1 MKNKFILVAT
11 LAIGFASCEPEFENE
26 VNADYTS
33 GEANFSSY
41 VAIGNS
47 LTAGYMDGTVSKG
60 SQVNSYPNLLAQQ
73 FALVGG
79 GAFTQP
85 YYGDDVNNLGG
96 LMLGGMPILGA
107 SGNNVFG
114 RRLVINAGLKRD
126 GSGNLV
132 YDANKNPTANGVQP
146 IGLTAGLVSSIE
158 ISAGEDGPYNNM
170 GVPGAKSFHLLSG
183 TYGDLAGVTLGT
195 ANPYFVR
202 QASSPTASM
211 LGDAM
216 AKSPT
221 FFTNW
226 IGSNDVLAY
235 ATGGGTIP
243 DNLATPT
250 VDESL
255 SNVPAADHN
264 LTGITNPNSYGGN
277 DITNSGTYAS
287 VYSTIINT
295 LTSSG
300 AKGVVC
306 TIPSVTSI
314 PYFTTVPY
322 APFTVMSLGN
332 DSTKSR
338 SEQSVLQQQTDGNA
352 RINQL
357 NSLLYNNLD
366 GIFTAYGEPNRVNP
380 FSATGPNPLL
390 IIDVDA
396 TDRSA
401 QITGALTPTLGA
413 ATAAA
418 FGAVFGK
425 ARQAT
430 SADLIVLPAS
440 GIIGQP
446 NASAPS
452 PLINL
457 NGLTYP
463 LSNKWVL
470 TANEKA
476 KVAAA
481 TSAYNSSIIAIA
493 NAKNAAAGSTVIAVA
508 DMNAI
513 LAKLVTGLKIET
525 GSIYTANYFSG
536 SGTEGQVLFS
546 LDGVHPNARGYAVIA
561 NEIIKVINA
570 SFKSN
575 LPLHNPTYFPGINI
589 VPSN

>member
-1 MKNKFILVAT
+1 MKNKFILIAT
-11 LAIGFASCEPEFENE
+11 LAIGFVSCEPEFDKE
-26 VNADYTS
+26 VNADYTA
-33 GEANFSSY
+33 GEADFSSY

-47 LTAGYMDGTVSKG
+47 LTAGYMDGTVSRVG
-60 SQVNSYPNLLAQQ
+60 QTYSYPNLLAQQ

-85 YYGDDVNNLGG
+85 SYAEDVNNLGG
-96 LMLGGMPILGA
+96 LILGGSQIFDA
-107 SGNNVFG
+107 SGNNMFG
-114 RRLVINAGLKRD
+114 RRLVINADLKRD

-132 YDANKNPTANGVQP
+132 YDANKNPTAKGVQP
-146 IGLTAGLVSSIE
+146 IGLTAGLTSVLEASNLQ
-158 ISAGEDGPYNNM
+158 AKAYNNM
-170 GVPGAKSFHLLSG
+170 GVPGAKSFHLG
-183 TYGDLAGVTLGT
+183 FPGYGAL
-195 ANPYFVR
+195 NPYFR
-202 QASSPTASM
+202 RHATTPTANV

-216 AKSPT
+216 TKNPT

-226 IGSNDVLAY
+226 IGANDVLAY
-235 ATGGGTIP
+235 ATGGGTVS

-250 VDESL
+250 IDESL
-255 SNVPAADHN
+255 SNIAAADHN
-264 LTGITNPNSYGGN
+264 LTGNTNPATYGVN
-277 DITNSGTYAS
+277 DITNSGAYAS

-295 LTSSG
+295 LTSNG

-338 SEQSVLQQQTDGNA
+338 AQQSVVDQQTAGNA
-352 RINQL
+352 KIAQL
-357 NSLLYNNLD
+357 NASLYNNLD

-390 IIDVDA
+390 IIDVNA
-396 TDRSA
+396 ADRSA

-413 ATAAA
+413 PTAAA

-457 NGLTYP
+457 NGLTFP

-470 TANEKA
+470 TADEKA

-481 TSAYNSSIIAIA
+481 TSAYNSSIVAIA
-493 NAKNAAAGSTVIAVA
+493 NAKNLAVA

-513 LAKLVTGLKIET
+513 MNKLATESGLQVE
-525 GSIYTANYFSG
+525 GNSIYTANYFSG

-561 NEIIKVINA
+561 NEIIKIINA
-570 SFKSN
+570 KYKSN
-575 LPLHNPTYFPGINI
+575 LPLNNPTYFPGISILPTN
-589 VPSN
+589 